1 MPRPTSMAAALF
13 DEVRTGHFWNS
24 ILHTLQGWGL
34 GLAIAI
40 VAAIPLGIIVGT
52 SPWLYRSLRFVI
64 DFLRPIPSVALLP
77 LFILLFGLNLD
88 LEAYI
93 VALGAFWPLFFQT
106 IYGVQDVDPV
116 ARDTAEAYRLNGL
129 FRFFFVSLPGA
140 TPYIATGLRISASIA
155 LLLAVGTE
163 MVVGLPGLGFDIKFA
178 ATGRGHTPRVRVDRD
193 ERARR
198 HCHRARVRR
207 AREEDA
213 SLASVATQGAGR
225 RDAASP
231 SSRARGLASRHGG
244 RGVVVPQRRKQL
256 AVLSTSPPDR
266 RGVPR
271 ELDVREGADRSGA
284 KSLALRCRARDRDR
298 RGRRAR
304 ALSRAL
310 DAGAPCSVAGDR
322 LSPSD
327 PSTGSDLDLHPP
339 CRLRRVDE
347 DLVDRVRRDVPGAAE
362 HDRRR
367 PRG

>member
-1 MPRPTSMAAALF
+1 MRRLERLALPGAGTLAFFALLELVVVTDVISERAMPRPTSMAAALF
-13 DEVRTGHFWNS
+13 DEMRTGHFWNS
-24 ILHTLQGWGL
+24 ILHTLQGWCL

-106 IYGVQDVDPV
+106 VYGVQDVDPV

-178 ATGRGHTPRVRVDRD
+178 QLGGDTPRAYALIATSGLVGI
-193 ERARR
+193 AI
-198 HCHRARVRR
+198 A
-207 AREEDA
+207 
-213 SLASVATQGAGR
+213 LAFGGLEKRTLR
-225 RDAASP
+225 WHP
-231 SSRARGLASRHGG
+231 S
-244 RGVVVPQRRKQL
+244 QRKEQ
-256 AVLSTSPPDR
+256 ST
-266 RGVPR
+266 
-271 ELDVREGADRSGA
+271 
-284 KSLALRCRARDRDR
+284 
-298 RGRRAR
+298 
-304 ALSRAL
+304 
-310 DAGAPCSVAGDR
+310 
-322 LSPSD
+322 
-327 PSTGSDLDLHPP
+327 
-339 CRLRRVDE
+339 
-347 DLVDRVRRDVPGAAE
+347 
-362 HDRRR
+362 
-367 PRG
+367 